1 MKRVTLSLGI
11 MWQYL
16 FFISNIVVLL
26 QSTQSLGFYISR
38 SNTQVGV
45 EADGLEGLDTV
56 PFEEPFTGLTLSD
69 LSAIPYHSCSFF
81 VFCFSFY
88 SSTANLTDL
97 QKYRLGQ
104 QSRKQS
110 ITENSGESLTLM
122 QKLPE
127 SNDFKKFWHKW

>member
-1 MKRVTLSLGI
+1 MI
-11 MWQYL
+11 
-16 FFISNIVVLL
+16 VLL

-88 SSTANLTDL
+88 SSRTNLTVKLTDP

-127 SNDFKKFWHKW
+127 SNDFKKFWHK